1 MTLQSPQVFLPRLK
15 EIFSKCGVTFVL
27 LPYLKNS
34 GVNGAVKWINKDKVI
49 LALNDR
55 RKSAD
60 TFWFSLFHEIK
71 HVLQQKHKQI
81 FISGQEI
88 NTAYLNE
95 QLEAEADKFAQET
108 LIPEKLY
115 QAFIN
120 NRNFSD
126 PAPQIRHDFNSFGG
140 FGQQGYGYNVPELQK
155 RIGEILCVDKELKTI
170 LIGAGNLGKA
180 VSNKIFIRQSGFKL
194 IGIFDK
200 NEAICGNMIKGI
212 PVRHINYLE
221 NFCIDNQPVCAVI
234 CIPGSDM
241 QEITDMLVRLGV
253 RAFWN
258 FSNYDIAMA
267 HPEVLVENVHLNDS
281 LMTLGYLTNTSL
293 AEDEAR

>member
-1 MTLQSPQVFLPRLK
+1 MKKQKISDAVIHRLPRYYRYLDDLYNK
-15 EIFSKCGVTFVL
+15 GVVRISS
-27 LPYLKNS
+27 NS
-34 GVNGAVKWINKDKVI
+34 LGAKMDI
-49 LALNDR
+49 
-55 RKSAD
+55 
-60 TFWFSLFHEIK
+60 
-71 HVLQQKHKQI
+71 
-81 FISGQEI
+81 
-88 NTAYLNE
+88 TA
-95 QLEAEADKFAQET
+95 
-108 LIPEKLY
+108 
-115 QAFIN
+115 
-120 NRNFSD
+120 S
-126 PAPQIRHDFNSFGG
+126 QIRQDLSCFGE

>member
-1 MTLQSPQVFLPRLK
+1 MGL
-15 EIFSKCGVTFVL
+15 
-27 LPYLKNS
+27 
-34 GVNGAVKWINKDKVI
+34 
-49 LALNDR
+49 
-55 RKSAD
+55 
-60 TFWFSLFHEIK
+60 
-71 HVLQQKHKQI
+71 
-81 FISGQEI
+81 
-88 NTAYLNE
+88 TA
-95 QLEAEADKFAQET
+95 
-108 LIPEKLY
+108 
-115 QAFIN
+115 
-120 NRNFSD
+120 S
-126 PAPQIRHDFNSFGG
+126 QIRHDFNSFGG

-258 FSNYDIAMA
+258 FNNYDIAMA

-281 LMTLGYLTNTSL
+281 LMTLGYLTNTSM

>member
-1 MTLQSPQVFLPRLK
+1 MGL
-15 EIFSKCGVTFVL
+15 
-27 LPYLKNS
+27 
-34 GVNGAVKWINKDKVI
+34 
-49 LALNDR
+49 
-55 RKSAD
+55 
-60 TFWFSLFHEIK
+60 
-71 HVLQQKHKQI
+71 
-81 FISGQEI
+81 
-88 NTAYLNE
+88 TA
-95 QLEAEADKFAQET
+95 
-108 LIPEKLY
+108 
-115 QAFIN
+115 
-120 NRNFSD
+120 S
-126 PAPQIRHDFNSFGG
+126 QIRHDFNSFGG
-140 FGQQGYGYNVPELQK
+140 FGQHGYGYNVPELQK